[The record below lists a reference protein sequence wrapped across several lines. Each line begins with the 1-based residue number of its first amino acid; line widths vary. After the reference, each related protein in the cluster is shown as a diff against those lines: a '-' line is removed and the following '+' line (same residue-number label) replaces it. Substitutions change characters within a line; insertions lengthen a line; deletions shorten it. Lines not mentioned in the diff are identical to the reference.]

1 MSTFFDNCK
10 KQLTF
15 IICFDKI
22 QKERNNKNEQN
33 LH

>member
-1 MSTFFDNCK
+1 MSTFFNNYE

-15 IICFDKI
+15 IICCGKI
-22 QKERNNKNEQN
+22 QKKRNNKNEQN